1 MNDELREIYEQD
13 QADRR
18 GVTVLPPS
26 IKERDEA
33 RRLRVEAMLA
43 EGMVQ
48 TPEDFFHAAMVFQ
61 HGGNGETVW
70 KAYELAKI
78 ASEMGYERARWLT
91 AAAYDRWLLYQGKP
105 QKYGTQYTRGGRC
118 WKLWTVDPATTD
130 EERAE
135 WNVPSLEQALQRAS
149 DMTCE

>member
-1 MNDELREIYEQD
+1 MNEELRELFEQD

-18 GVTVLPPS
+18 GLTVLPPH
-26 IKERDEA
+26 IQERDA
-33 RRLRVEAMLA
+33 QRRQRVEAMLA
-43 EGMVQ
+43 AGLAH

-61 HGGNGETVW
+61 HGGSMETAW
-70 KAYELAKI
+70 RAYELAKK
-78 ASEMGYERARWLT
+78 ASEMDYEPARWLT

-118 WKLWTVDPATTD
+118 WKLWTVDSTTTD

-149 DMTCE
+149 DLTCE